1 MNTLKQIAGKK
12 TSLLLIC
19 CWVSVQLFFLI
30 TKGIILEFEAG
41 KYINE
46 ARLLLNEGHLSS
58 KNLWFYSFQIFL
70 LAAAI
75 KTKIGFTFI
84 YLLQLLINGASTIVF
99 YKLCKRFSTSGAALT
114 ATLLLIFNLPLQE
127 LNVYLQTESIFVS
140 FTIFFSYILL
150 STSSI
155 NKRTVLVVSLCLFI
169 LSITRPNGLMMIP
182 AALIFLYLKG
192 IRRFSF
198 SRRIFSTVLL
208 FIGFL
213 YIINVALGSG
223 GEWRFMLAFQKE
235 LVLCADTP
243 YFTNIKISDS
253 PHSIEGFA
261 YYIIHNF
268 QQFIR
273 LAFLKTIAFWGLF
286 RSYFSTTHNLFLIA
300 YFYPIYVLIALSI
313 PHWFKKNRDVFMY
326 LAACILLAWFVVML
340 TCDDVHNRFLLV
352 LSPYLYLL
360 SLPMLQK
367 IHTKIS
373 ATNE

>member
-1 MNTLKQIAGKK
+1 MNIIKQVAEKK
-12 TSLLLIC
+12 TSLLLVC
-19 CWVSVQLFFLI
+19 CWISVQLFFLI
-30 TKGIILEFEAG
+30 TKGITLEFEAG

-46 ARLLLNEGHLSS
+46 AYLLLNEGHLSS
-58 KNLWFYSFQIFL
+58 KNLWFYSFQILL

-75 KTKIGFTFI
+75 KTKIGFTFV
-84 YLLQLLINGASTIVF
+84 YLVQLLINAASTIIF
-99 YKLCKRFSTSGAALT
+99 YRLCKRFSSSRAALI

-150 STSSI
+150 SLSSI
-155 NKRTVLVVSLCLFI
+155 NKRTVLIISLCLFI
-169 LSITRPNGLMMIP
+169 LSITRPNGLMIIP
-182 AALIFLYLKG
+182 AALIFLYLKS

-198 SRRIFSTVLL
+198 SRQVFVAASLS
-208 FIGFL
+208 IGFL

-243 YFTNIKISDS
+243 YFINIKISDN
-253 PHSIEGFA
+253 PHSIEGFS

-273 LAFLKTIAFWGLF
+273 LAFLKTIAFWGLC
-286 RSYFSTTHNLFLIA
+286 RSYFSTTHNLFLTA

-313 PHWFKKNRDVFMY
+313 PYWLKKNRDVFMY
-326 LAACILLAWFVVML
+326 LAVCILLAWFVVIL
-340 TCDDVHNRFLLV
+340 TCDDVHNRFFLV
-352 LSPYLYLL
+352 LSPYLYML
-360 SLPMLQK
+360 SLPILQK